1 MDAKEEIRSRL
12 NIEDV
17 IGEYVE
23 LKRAGRSYKGLSPF
37 TGEKTPSFF
46 VSPEKN
52 IWHDFS
58 SNKGGDVFAF
68 VMEAE
73 GMDFR
78 QAMEFLARKAGVD
91 LSEYQS
97 AGAKKRSAYKKRLL
111 AANELAA
118 RYFQQ
123 SLLHSQQAIEYVFKQ
138 RGLSRQ
144 TVQDFQI
151 GYAPDSG
158 TALLAALEKRGFT
171 KREINDAGLLNRY
184 GKDLFRGR
192 MMIPLMDQGGQV
204 IGFTGRIIGN
214 VPNAPKYLNTPQT
227 LLYDKGRHIFAL
239 SQAKEAIRK
248 SGFVVMVEGN
258 LDVVS
263 SHQAGVA
270 QTVATAGTS
279 MTENHLKVVKRL
291 TGDVRLCY
299 DSDKAGVAAT
309 ERAIELASHEGV
321 ELTIISLP
329 DGAKDPDELIKSS
342 VQAWHE
348 AVTRNEP
355 AVEWVL
361 RQHAERCDLNTAVGR
376 RTFTTAAL
384 RIVRGL
390 ADPVEREYYIKRIAA
405 ISHTSEE
412 AVRQK
417 LAGEPVKKQ
426 TFKPVVANTSI
437 IKNEQAVLE
446 DNILALALYDA
457 RCLEELRRAG
467 RQQWSSAERELLAT
481 VLLEEDDPQ
490 NRPKKLQKADIYV
503 KMVSLRAEERY
514 VAWNS
519 GDRYVAMCQLLRD
532 KEDKHN
538 KQTQQELLAK
548 LRNAEAAGDEAAAR
562 ELRAALNNIIKEKA
576 RDKRR
581 PSAEAI

>member
-97 AGAKKRSAYKKRLL
+97 AGAKRRSAYKKRLL

-123 SLLHSQQAIEYVFKQ
+123 SLLRSQQAIEYVFKQ

-279 MTENHLKVVKRL
+279 MTENHLKAVKRL

-299 DSDKAGVAAT
+299 DGDKAGVAAT

-329 DGAKDPDELIKSS
+329 DGTKDPDELIKSS
-342 VQAWHE
+342 VQAWRE

-361 RQHAERCDLNTAVGR
+361 RQHAGRCDLDTAVGR

-390 ADPVEREYYIKRIAA
+390 ADPVELEYYIKRIATM
-405 ISHTSEE
+405 SHTSEE

-437 IKNEQAVLE
+437 IKNKQAVLE

-514 VAWNS
+514 AAWDS

-548 LRNAEAAGDEAAAR
+548 LRDAEAAGDEAVAR

>member
-97 AGAKKRSAYKKRLL
+97 AGARKRSAYKKRLL

-123 SLLHSQQAIEYVFKQ
+123 SLLRSQQAIEYVFKQ

-144 TVQDFQI
+144 TVQNFQI

-279 MTENHLKVVKRL
+279 MTENHLKAVKRL
-291 TGDVRLCY
+291 TSDVRLCY

-342 VQAWHE
+342 VQAWLE

-361 RQHAERCDLNTAVGR
+361 RQHAGRCDLDTAVGR

-405 ISHTSEE
+405 MSHTSEE

-446 DNILALALYDA
+446 DNILALALYDT

-514 VAWNS
+514 AAWDS

-548 LRNAEAAGDEAAAR
+548 LRDAEAAGDEAAAR

>member
-123 SLLHSQQAIEYVFKQ
+123 SLLRSQQAIEYVFKQ

-144 TVQDFQI
+144 TVQSFQI

-279 MTENHLKVVKRL
+279 MTENHLKAVKRL

-299 DSDKAGVAAT
+299 DGDKAGVAAT

-342 VQAWHE
+342 VQTWRE
-348 AVTRNEP
+348 AIARNEP

-390 ADPVEREYYIKRIAA
+390 ADPVEREYYIKRIATM
-405 ISHTSEE
+405 SHTSEE

-446 DNILALALYDA
+446 DNILALALYDT

-467 RQQWSSAERELLAT
+467 RQQWISAERELLAT
-481 VLLEEDDPQ
+481 VLLEEDHPQ

-514 VAWNS
+514 AAWDS

-548 LRNAEAAGDEAAAR
+548 LRDAEAAGDEAAAR
-562 ELRAALNNIIKEKA
+562 ELRVALNNIIKEKA

>member
-97 AGAKKRSAYKKRLL
+97 AGAKRRSAYKKRLL

-123 SLLHSQQAIEYVFKQ
+123 SLLRSQQAIEYVFKQ

-192 MMIPLMDQGGQV
+192 MMVPLMDQGGQV

-279 MTENHLKVVKRL
+279 MTENHLKAVKRL
-291 TGDVRLCY
+291 TSDVRLCY

-342 VQAWHE
+342 VQAWRE

-361 RQHAERCDLNTAVGR
+361 RQHAERCDLDTAVGR

-390 ADPVEREYYIKRIAA
+390 ADPVEREYYVKRIATM
-405 ISHTSEE
+405 SHTSEE
-412 AVRQK
+412 AIRQK

-426 TFKPVVANTSI
+426 AFKPVVANTSI
-437 IKNEQAVLE
+437 LKNDQAVLE
-446 DNILALALYDA
+446 DNILALALYDS

-467 RQQWSSAERELLAT
+467 RQQWISAERELLAT
-481 VLLEEDDPQ
+481 VLLEEDHPQ

-514 VAWNS
+514 AAWDS
-519 GDRYVAMCQLLRD
+519 GDRYIEMCHLLWE
-532 KEDKHN
+532 KENTHN

-548 LRNAEAAGDEAAAR
+548 LRDAEAAGDEAAAR

-581 PSAEAI
+581 PSAEVI

>member
-144 TVQDFQI
+144 TVQNFQI

-214 VPNAPKYLNTPQT
+214 VSNAPKYLNTPQT

-279 MTENHLKVVKRL
+279 MTENHLKAVKRL
-291 TGDVRLCY
+291 TSDVRLCY

-342 VQAWHE
+342 VQAWRE

-361 RQHAERCDLNTAVGR
+361 RQHAGRCDLDTAVGR

-384 RIVRGL
+384 RVVRGL

-405 ISHTSEE
+405 MSHTSEE

-437 IKNEQAVLE
+437 IKNKQAVLE

-457 RCLEELRRAG
+457 RCLEELRRAD

-481 VLLEEDDPQ
+481 VLLEEDNPQ

-514 VAWNS
+514 AAWDS

-548 LRNAEAAGDEAAAR
+548 LRDAEAAGDEAAAR

>member
-123 SLLHSQQAIEYVFKQ
+123 SLLRSQQAIEYVFKQ

-144 TVQDFQI
+144 TVQNFQI

-279 MTENHLKVVKRL
+279 MTENHLKAVKRL
-291 TGDVRLCY
+291 TSDVRLCY

-342 VQAWHE
+342 VQAWLE

-361 RQHAERCDLNTAVGR
+361 RQHAGRCDLDTAVGR

-384 RIVRGL
+384 RVVRGL

-405 ISHTSEE
+405 MSYTSEE

-417 LAGEPVKKQ
+417 LAGEPVKKR
-426 TFKPVVANTSI
+426 TFKPVVVNTSI

-446 DNILALALYDA
+446 DDILALALYDA

-467 RQQWSSAERELLAT
+467 RQQWSSVERELLAT

-514 VAWNS
+514 AAWDS

-548 LRNAEAAGDEAAAR
+548 LRDAEAAGDEAAAR

>member
-58 SNKGGDVFAF
+58 SNKGGDIFAF

-123 SLLHSQQAIEYVFKQ
+123 SLLRSQQAIEYVFKQ

-144 TVQDFQI
+144 TVQSFQI

-279 MTENHLKVVKRL
+279 MTENHLKAVKRL

-299 DSDKAGVAAT
+299 DGDKAGVAAT

-342 VQAWHE
+342 VQTWRE
-348 AVTRNEP
+348 AIARNEP

-390 ADPVEREYYIKRIAA
+390 ADPVEREYYIKRIATM
-405 ISHTSEE
+405 SHTSEE

-446 DNILALALYDA
+446 DNILALALYDT

-514 VAWNS
+514 AAWDS

-548 LRNAEAAGDEAAAR
+548 LRDAEAAGDEAAAR
-562 ELRAALNNIIKEKA
+562 ELRVALNNIIKEKA

>member
-97 AGAKKRSAYKKRLL
+97 AGAKKRNAYKKRLL

-123 SLLHSQQAIEYVFKQ
+123 SLLRSQQAIEYVFKQ

-279 MTENHLKVVKRL
+279 MTENHLKAVKRL
-291 TGDVRLCY
+291 TSDVRLCY

-342 VQAWHE
+342 VQTWRE
-348 AVTRNEP
+348 AIARNEP

-405 ISHTSEE
+405 MSHTSEE

-437 IKNEQAVLE
+437 IKNKQAVLE

-467 RQQWSSAERELLAT
+467 RQQWSSVERELLAT
-481 VLLEEDDPQ
+481 VLLEEDNPQ
-490 NRPKKLQKADIYV
+490 NRAKKLQKADIYV

-514 VAWNS
+514 AAWNS

-548 LRNAEAAGDEAAAR
+548 LRDAEAAGDEAAAR

>member
-97 AGAKKRSAYKKRLL
+97 AGARKRTAYKKRLL

-144 TVQDFQI
+144 TVQNFQI

-214 VPNAPKYLNTPQT
+214 VLNAPKYLNTPQT

-279 MTENHLKVVKRL
+279 MTENHLKAVKRL
-291 TGDVRLCY
+291 TSDVRLCY

-309 ERAIELASHEGV
+309 ERSIELASHEGV

-342 VQAWHE
+342 VQAWRE

-405 ISHTSEE
+405 MSHTSEE

-446 DNILALALYDA
+446 DNILALALYDT

>member
-123 SLLHSQQAIEYVFKQ
+123 SLLRSQQAIEYVFKQ

-144 TVQDFQI
+144 TVQAFQI

-279 MTENHLKVVKRL
+279 MTENHLKAVKRL
-291 TGDVRLCY
+291 TSDVRLCY

-342 VQAWHE
+342 VQAWRE

-514 VAWNS
+514 VAWDS

-548 LRNAEAAGDEAAAR
+548 LRDAEAAGDEAAAR

>member
-97 AGAKKRSAYKKRLL
+97 ASARKRSAYKKRLL

-123 SLLHSQQAIEYVFKQ
+123 SLLRSQRAIEYVFKQ

-144 TVQDFQI
+144 TVQNFQI

-279 MTENHLKVVKRL
+279 MTENHLKAVKRL

-299 DSDKAGVAAT
+299 DGDKAGVAAT

-342 VQAWHE
+342 VQAWRE

-405 ISHTSEE
+405 MSYTSEE

-417 LAGEPVKKQ
+417 LAGDPAKKR

-514 VAWNS
+514 AAWDS

-548 LRNAEAAGDEAAAR
+548 LRDAEAAGDEAAAR

>member
-123 SLLHSQQAIEYVFKQ
+123 SLLRSQQAIEYVFKQ

-144 TVQDFQI
+144 TVQNFQI

-279 MTENHLKVVKRL
+279 MTENHLKAVKRL
-291 TGDVRLCY
+291 TSDVRLCY

-361 RQHAERCDLNTAVGR
+361 RQHAERCDLDTAVGR

-384 RIVRGL
+384 RVVRGL
-390 ADPVEREYYIKRIAA
+390 ADPVEREYYIKRIATM
-405 ISHTSEE
+405 SHTSEE

-437 IKNEQAVLE
+437 IKNKQAVLE

-467 RQQWSSAERELLAT
+467 RQQWSSVERELLAT

-514 VAWNS
+514 AAWDS

-548 LRNAEAAGDEAAAR
+548 LRDAEAASDEAAAR

>member
-123 SLLHSQQAIEYVFKQ
+123 SLLRSQQAIEYVFKQ

-144 TVQDFQI
+144 TVQSFQI

-158 TALLAALEKRGFT
+158 TALLVALEKRGFT

-279 MTENHLKVVKRL
+279 MTENHLKAVKRL
-291 TGDVRLCY
+291 TSDVRLCY

-309 ERAIELASHEGV
+309 ERAIELASHEVV

-342 VQAWHE
+342 VQTWRE
-348 AVTRNEP
+348 AIARNEP

-384 RIVRGL
+384 RIVHGL

-405 ISHTSEE
+405 MSHTSEE

-437 IKNEQAVLE
+437 IKSEQAVLE
-446 DNILALALYDA
+446 DDILALALYDA

-481 VLLEEDDPQ
+481 VLLEEDNPQ
-490 NRPKKLQKADIYV
+490 NRAKKLQKADIYV

-514 VAWNS
+514 AAWDS

-548 LRNAEAAGDEAAAR
+548 LRDAEAAGDEAAAR

>member
-123 SLLHSQQAIEYVFKQ
+123 SLLRSQRAIEYVFKQ

-192 MMIPLMDQGGQV
+192 MMIPLTDQGGQV

-279 MTENHLKVVKRL
+279 MTENHLKAVKRL
-291 TGDVRLCY
+291 TSDVRLCY

-342 VQAWHE
+342 VQAWRE

-361 RQHAERCDLNTAVGR
+361 RQHAGRCDLDTAVGR

-390 ADPVEREYYIKRIAA
+390 ADPVEREYYIKRVATM
-405 ISHTSEE
+405 SHTSEE
-412 AVRQK
+412 AIHQK

-437 IKNEQAVLE
+437 IKNKQAVLE

-481 VLLEEDDPQ
+481 VLLEEDNPQ
-490 NRPKKLQKADIYV
+490 NRAKKLQKADIYV

-514 VAWNS
+514 AAWDS

-548 LRNAEAAGDEAAAR
+548 LRDAEAAGDEAAAR

>member
-1 MDAKEEIRSRL
+1 
-12 NIEDV
+12 
-17 IGEYVE
+17 
-23 LKRAGRSYKGLSPF
+23 
-37 TGEKTPSFF
+37 
-46 VSPEKN
+46 
-52 IWHDFS
+52 
-58 SNKGGDVFAF
+58 
-68 VMEAE
+68 
-73 GMDFR
+73 MDFR

-97 AGAKKRSAYKKRLL
+97 AGAKKRNAYKKRLL

-123 SLLHSQQAIEYVFKQ
+123 SLLRSQQAIEYVFKQ

-144 TVQDFQI
+144 TVQNFQI

-279 MTENHLKVVKRL
+279 MTENHLKAVKRL
-291 TGDVRLCY
+291 TSDVRLCY

-342 VQAWHE
+342 VQTWCE

-361 RQHAERCDLNTAVGR
+361 RQHAGRCDLDTAVGR

-384 RIVRGL
+384 RVVRGL

-405 ISHTSEE
+405 MSHTSEE

-426 TFKPVVANTSI
+426 TFKPVVTNTSI
-437 IKNEQAVLE
+437 IKNKQAVLE

-514 VAWNS
+514 AAWNS

-548 LRNAEAAGDEAAAR
+548 LRDAEAAGDEAAAR

>member
-123 SLLHSQQAIEYVFKQ
+123 SLLRSQQAIEYVFKQ

-144 TVQDFQI
+144 TVQNFQI

-279 MTENHLKVVKRL
+279 MTENHLKAVKRL
-291 TGDVRLCY
+291 TSDVRLCY

-342 VQAWHE
+342 VQAWRE

-361 RQHAERCDLNTAVGR
+361 RQHAERCDLDTAVGR

-405 ISHTSEE
+405 MSYTSEE

-437 IKNEQAVLE
+437 IKNDQAVLE
-446 DNILALALYDA
+446 DNILALALYDT

-514 VAWNS
+514 AAWDS

-548 LRNAEAAGDEAAAR
+548 LRDAEAAGDEAAAR

>member
-97 AGAKKRSAYKKRLL
+97 AGARKRTAYKKRLL

-123 SLLHSQQAIEYVFKQ
+123 SLLRSQRAIEYVFKQ

-192 MMIPLMDQGGQV
+192 MMIPLTDQGGQV

-279 MTENHLKVVKRL
+279 MTENHLKAVKRL
-291 TGDVRLCY
+291 TSDVRLCY

-342 VQAWHE
+342 VQAWRE

-361 RQHAERCDLNTAVGR
+361 RQHARRCDLDTAVGQ

-405 ISHTSEE
+405 MSHTSEE

-417 LAGEPVKKQ
+417 LAGEPVKKR

-437 IKNEQAVLE
+437 IKNEQAVPE
-446 DNILALALYDA
+446 DDILALALYDA

-481 VLLEEDDPQ
+481 VLLEENDPQ

-514 VAWNS
+514 AAWDS

-548 LRNAEAAGDEAAAR
+548 LRDAEAAGDEAAAR

>member
-123 SLLHSQQAIEYVFKQ
+123 SLLRSQQAIEYVFKQ

-144 TVQDFQI
+144 TVQNFQI

-279 MTENHLKVVKRL
+279 MTENHLKAVKRL
-291 TGDVRLCY
+291 TSDVRLCY

-342 VQAWHE
+342 VQAWRE

-405 ISHTSEE
+405 MSHTSEE
-412 AVRQK
+412 AIRQK

-446 DNILALALYDA
+446 DNILALALYDT

-481 VLLEEDDPQ
+481 VLLEEDNPQ
-490 NRPKKLQKADIYV
+490 NRAKKLQKADIYV

-514 VAWNS
+514 AAWNS

-548 LRNAEAAGDEAAAR
+548 LRDAEAAGDEAAAR

>member
-46 VSPEKN
+46 VSPAKN

-97 AGAKKRSAYKKRLL
+97 AGAKKRSSYKKRLL

-123 SLLHSQQAIEYVFKQ
+123 SLLRSQQAIEYVFKQ

-192 MMIPLMDQGGQV
+192 MMVPLMDQGGQV

-279 MTENHLKVVKRL
+279 MTENHLKAVKRL
-291 TGDVRLCY
+291 TSDVRLCY

-342 VQAWHE
+342 VQAWRE

-361 RQHAERCDLNTAVGR
+361 RQHAERCDLDTAVGQ

-384 RIVRGL
+384 RVVRGL

-405 ISHTSEE
+405 MSHTSEE

-446 DNILALALYDA
+446 DNILALALYDT

-514 VAWNS
+514 AAWNS

-548 LRNAEAAGDEAAAR
+548 LRDAETAGDEAAAR
-562 ELRAALNNIIKEKA
+562 ELRTALNNIIKEKA

>member
-123 SLLHSQQAIEYVFKQ
+123 SLLRSQQAIEYVFKQ

-279 MTENHLKVVKRL
+279 MTENHLKAVKRL
-291 TGDVRLCY
+291 TSDVRLCY

-342 VQAWHE
+342 VQAWRE
-348 AVTRNEP
+348 AITRNEP

-361 RQHAERCDLNTAVGR
+361 HQHAGRCDLDTAVGR

-405 ISHTSEE
+405 MSHTSEE

-426 TFKPVVANTSI
+426 TFKSVVANTSI

-446 DNILALALYDA
+446 DNILALAMTDA
-457 RCLEELRRAG
+457 QCREELRRAG
-467 RQQWSSAERELLAT
+467 AQQWSSTERELLAA
-481 VLLEEDDPQ
+481 VLLEENDAQ
-490 NRPKKLQKADIYV
+490 KKAEKLQKVDIYV

-514 VAWNS
+514 AAWDS
-519 GDRYVAMCQLLRD
+519 GDRYIEMCHLLQD
-532 KEDKHN
+532 KENIHN

-548 LRNAEAAGDEAAAR
+548 LRDAEAAGDETTAK
-562 ELRAALNNIIKEKA
+562 ELRVALNNLIKEKA
-576 RDKRR
+576 RGKRR

>member
-97 AGAKKRSAYKKRLL
+97 AGARKRSAYKKRLL

-123 SLLHSQQAIEYVFKQ
+123 SLLRSQQAIEYVFKQ

-279 MTENHLKVVKRL
+279 MTENHLKAVKRL
-291 TGDVRLCY
+291 TSDVRLCY

-342 VQAWHE
+342 VQAWRE

-361 RQHAERCDLNTAVGR
+361 RQHAERCDLDTAVGR

-390 ADPVEREYYIKRIAA
+390 ADPVEREYYVKRIATM
-405 ISHTSEE
+405 SHTSEE
-412 AVRQK
+412 AIRQK

-426 TFKPVVANTSI
+426 AFKPVVANTSI
-437 IKNEQAVLE
+437 LKNDQAVLE
-446 DNILALALYDA
+446 DNILALALYDS

-467 RQQWSSAERELLAT
+467 RQQWISAERELLAT
-481 VLLEEDDPQ
+481 VLLEEDHPQ

-514 VAWNS
+514 AAWDS
-519 GDRYVAMCQLLRD
+519 GDRYIEMCHLLWE
-532 KEDKHN
+532 KENTHN

-548 LRNAEAAGDEAAAR
+548 LRDAEAAGDEAAAR

-581 PSAEAI
+581 PSAEVI

>member
-123 SLLHSQQAIEYVFKQ
+123 SLLRSQQAIEYVFKQ

-279 MTENHLKVVKRL
+279 MTENHLKAVKRL
-291 TGDVRLCY
+291 TSDVRLCY

-342 VQAWHE
+342 VQAWFE

-361 RQHAERCDLNTAVGR
+361 RQHAGRCDLDTAVGR

-405 ISHTSEE
+405 MSHTSEE

-426 TFKPVVANTSI
+426 TFKSVVANTSI

-446 DNILALALYDA
+446 DNILALALYDT

-514 VAWNS
+514 AAWDS

-548 LRNAEAAGDEAAAR
+548 LRDAEAAGDEAAAR

>member
-123 SLLHSQQAIEYVFKQ
+123 SLLRSQQAIEYVFKQ

-279 MTENHLKVVKRL
+279 MTENHLKAVKRL
-291 TGDVRLCY
+291 TSDVRLCY

-329 DGAKDPDELIKSS
+329 DGTKDPDELIKSS
-342 VQAWHE
+342 VQAWRE

-361 RQHAERCDLNTAVGR
+361 RQHAGRCDLDTAVGR

-405 ISHTSEE
+405 MSYTSEE

-437 IKNEQAVLE
+437 IKDEQAVLE
-446 DNILALALYDA
+446 DNILALALYDT

-514 VAWNS
+514 AAWNS

-548 LRNAEAAGDEAAAR
+548 LRDAEAAGDEAAAR

>member
-97 AGAKKRSAYKKRLL
+97 ASAKKRNAYKKRLL

-123 SLLHSQQAIEYVFKQ
+123 SLLRSQQAIEYVFKQ

-144 TVQDFQI
+144 TVQNFQI

-158 TALLAALEKRGFT
+158 AALLAALEKRGFT

-192 MMIPLMDQGGQV
+192 MMVPLMDQGGQV
-204 IGFTGRIIGN
+204 IGFIGRIIGN

-279 MTENHLKVVKRL
+279 MTENHLKAVKRL
-291 TGDVRLCY
+291 TSDVRLCY

-309 ERAIELASHEGV
+309 ERSIELASHEGV

-342 VQAWHE
+342 VQAWRE

-361 RQHAERCDLNTAVGR
+361 RQHAGRCDLDTAVGR

-384 RIVRGL
+384 RVVRGL

-405 ISHTSEE
+405 MSHTSEE

-437 IKNEQAVLE
+437 IKNKQAMLE

-457 RCLEELRRAG
+457 RCLEELRRTG
-467 RQQWSSAERELLAT
+467 RQQWSSVERELLAT
-481 VLLEEDDPQ
+481 VLREEDNPQ
-490 NRPKKLQKADIYV
+490 NRSKKLQKADIYV

-514 VAWNS
+514 AAWNS

-548 LRNAEAAGDEAAAR
+548 LRDAEAAGDEAAAR

>member
-123 SLLHSQQAIEYVFKQ
+123 SLLRSQQAIEYVFKQ

-144 TVQDFQI
+144 TVQNFQI

-279 MTENHLKVVKRL
+279 MTENHLKAVKRL
-291 TGDVRLCY
+291 TSDVRLCY

-342 VQAWHE
+342 VQAWLE

-361 RQHAERCDLNTAVGR
+361 RQHAGRCDLDTAVGR

-405 ISHTSEE
+405 MSHTSEE

-446 DNILALALYDA
+446 DNILALALYDT

-514 VAWNS
+514 AAWDS

-548 LRNAEAAGDEAAAR
+548 LRDAEAAGDEAAAR

>member
-58 SNKGGDVFAF
+58 SNKGGDIFAF

-123 SLLHSQQAIEYVFKQ
+123 SLLRSQQAIEYVFKQ

-144 TVQDFQI
+144 TVQSFQI

-279 MTENHLKVVKRL
+279 MTENHLKAVKRL
-291 TGDVRLCY
+291 TSDVRLCY

-329 DGAKDPDELIKSS
+329 DGAKDPDELIKSNAQ
-342 VQAWHE
+342 VWRE

-361 RQHAERCDLNTAVGR
+361 RQHAGRCDLDTAVGR

-384 RIVRGL
+384 RVVRGL

-405 ISHTSEE
+405 MSHTSEE

-437 IKNEQAVLE
+437 IKNKQAVLE

-457 RCLEELRRAG
+457 SCLEELRRAS

-481 VLLEEDDPQ
+481 VLLEEDNPQ
-490 NRPKKLQKADIYV
+490 NRAKKLQKADIYV

-514 VAWNS
+514 AAWNS

-548 LRNAEAAGDEAAAR
+548 LRDAEAAGDEAAAR
-562 ELRAALNNIIKEKA
+562 ELRAVLNNIIKEKA

>member
-123 SLLHSQQAIEYVFKQ
+123 SLLRSQQAIEYVFKQ

-144 TVQDFQI
+144 TVQSFQI

-279 MTENHLKVVKRL
+279 MTENHLKAVKRL
-291 TGDVRLCY
+291 TSDVRLCY

-342 VQAWHE
+342 VQTWREVIA
-348 AVTRNEP
+348 RNEP

-384 RIVRGL
+384 RVVRGL

-405 ISHTSEE
+405 MSHTSEE
-412 AVRQK
+412 AIRQK

-446 DNILALALYDA
+446 DNILALALYDS

-481 VLLEEDDPQ
+481 VLLEEDNPQ
-490 NRPKKLQKADIYV
+490 NRAKKLQKADIYV

-514 VAWNS
+514 AAWNS

-548 LRNAEAAGDEAAAR
+548 LRDAEAAGDEAAAR

>member
-123 SLLHSQQAIEYVFKQ
+123 SLLRSQQAIEYVFKQ
-138 RGLSRQ
+138 RGLSRR
-144 TVQDFQI
+144 TVQNFQI

-158 TALLAALEKRGFT
+158 TALLTALEKRGFT
-171 KREINDAGLLNRY
+171 RREINDAGLLNRY

-214 VPNAPKYLNTPQT
+214 VSNAPKYLNTPQT

-279 MTENHLKVVKRL
+279 MTENHLKAVKRL
-291 TGDVRLCY
+291 TSDVRLCY

-342 VQAWHE
+342 VQAWRE

-361 RQHAERCDLNTAVGR
+361 RQHAGRCDLDTAVGR

-384 RIVRGL
+384 RVVRGL

-405 ISHTSEE
+405 MSHTSEE

-437 IKNEQAVLE
+437 IKNKQAVLE

-457 RCLEELRRAG
+457 RCLEELRRAD

-481 VLLEEDDPQ
+481 VLLEEDNPQ

-514 VAWNS
+514 AAWDS

-548 LRNAEAAGDEAAAR
+548 LRDAEAASDEAAAR

>member
-97 AGAKKRSAYKKRLL
+97 AGAKKRTAYKKRLL

-123 SLLHSQQAIEYVFKQ
+123 SLLRSQQAIEYVFKQ

-144 TVQDFQI
+144 TVQNFQI

-279 MTENHLKVVKRL
+279 MTENHLKAVKRL
-291 TGDVRLCY
+291 TSDVRLCY

-342 VQAWHE
+342 VQAWRE

-361 RQHAERCDLNTAVGR
+361 RQHAGRCDLDTAVGR

-384 RIVRGL
+384 RVVRGL

-405 ISHTSEE
+405 MSHTSEE

-437 IKNEQAVLE
+437 IKNKQAVLE

-481 VLLEEDDPQ
+481 VLLEEDNPQ

-514 VAWNS
+514 AAWDS

-548 LRNAEAAGDEAAAR
+548 LRDAEAAGDEAAAR

>member
-123 SLLHSQQAIEYVFKQ
+123 SLLRSQQAIEYVFKQ

-144 TVQDFQI
+144 TVQNFQI

-291 TGDVRLCY
+291 TSDVRLCY

-342 VQAWHE
+342 VQAWRE

-361 RQHAERCDLNTAVGR
+361 RQHAGRCDLDTAVGR

-390 ADPVEREYYIKRIAA
+390 ADPVEREYYVKRIATM
-405 ISHTSEE
+405 SHTSEE
-412 AVRQK
+412 AIRQK

-426 TFKPVVANTSI
+426 AFKPVVANTSI
-437 IKNEQAVLE
+437 LKNDQAVLE

-514 VAWNS
+514 AAWDS

-548 LRNAEAAGDEAAAR
+548 LRDAEAAGDEAAAR

>member
-123 SLLHSQQAIEYVFKQ
+123 SLLRSQQAIEYVFKQ

-158 TALLAALEKRGFT
+158 TALLAALEKRGFI

-279 MTENHLKVVKRL
+279 MTENHLKAVKRL

-299 DSDKAGVAAT
+299 DGDKAGVAAT

-342 VQAWHE
+342 VQAWRE

-405 ISHTSEE
+405 MSHTSEE

-417 LAGEPVKKQ
+417 LAGAPVKKQ
-426 TFKPVVANTSI
+426 TFKPFVADVSI

-457 RCLEELRRAG
+457 RCLEELRRAS

-481 VLLEEDDPQ
+481 VLLEEDNPQ
-490 NRPKKLQKADIYV
+490 NRAKKLQKADIYV

-514 VAWNS
+514 AAWDS

-548 LRNAEAAGDEAAAR
+548 LRDAEAAGDEAAAR

>member
-123 SLLHSQQAIEYVFKQ
+123 SLLRSQQAIEYVFKQ

-144 TVQDFQI
+144 TVQSFQI

-279 MTENHLKVVKRL
+279 MTENHLKAVKRL
-291 TGDVRLCY
+291 TSDVRLCY

-342 VQAWHE
+342 VQTWRE
-348 AVTRNEP
+348 AIARNEP

-384 RIVRGL
+384 RVVRGL

-405 ISHTSEE
+405 MSHTSEE

-437 IKNEQAVLE
+437 IKNKQAVLE

-457 RCLEELRRAG
+457 RCLEELRRAD

-481 VLLEEDDPQ
+481 VLLEEDNPQ
-490 NRPKKLQKADIYV
+490 NRPKRLQKADIYV

-514 VAWNS
+514 AAWNS

-548 LRNAEAAGDEAAAR
+548 LRDAEAAGDEAAAR

>member
-123 SLLHSQQAIEYVFKQ
+123 SLLRSQQAIEYVFKQ

-279 MTENHLKVVKRL
+279 MTENHLKAVKRL

-299 DSDKAGVAAT
+299 DGDKAGVAAT

-329 DGAKDPDELIKSS
+329 DGTKDPDELIKSS
-342 VQAWHE
+342 VQAWRE

-361 RQHAERCDLNTAVGR
+361 RQHAGRCDLDTAVGR

-390 ADPVEREYYIKRIAA
+390 ADPVEREYYIKRVAT

-437 IKNEQAVLE
+437 IKNEQVVLE
-446 DNILALALYDA
+446 DNILALALYDS

-514 VAWNS
+514 AAWDS

-548 LRNAEAAGDEAAAR
+548 LRDAEAAGDEAAAR

>member
-123 SLLHSQQAIEYVFKQ
+123 SLLRSQQAIEYVFKQ

-279 MTENHLKVVKRL
+279 MTENHLKAVKRL
-291 TGDVRLCY
+291 TSDVRLCY

-342 VQAWHE
+342 VQAWRE

-361 RQHAERCDLNTAVGR
+361 RQHAGRCDLDTAVGR

-390 ADPVEREYYIKRIAA
+390 ADPVEREYYIKRVATM
-405 ISHTSEE
+405 SHTSEE
-412 AVRQK
+412 AIRQK

-426 TFKPVVANTSI
+426 AFKPVVANTSI
-437 IKNEQAVLE
+437 LKNDQAVLE
-446 DNILALALYDA
+446 DNILALALYDS

-467 RQQWSSAERELLAT
+467 RQQWISAERELLAT
-481 VLLEEDDPQ
+481 VLLEEDHPQ

-514 VAWNS
+514 AAWDS

-548 LRNAEAAGDEAAAR
+548 LRDAEAAGDEAAAR

>member
-78 QAMEFLARKAGVD
+78 QAMEFLAHKAGVD

-123 SLLHSQQAIEYVFKQ
+123 SLLRSQQAIEYVFKQ

-279 MTENHLKVVKRL
+279 MTENHLKAVKRL
-291 TGDVRLCY
+291 TSDVRLCY

-342 VQAWHE
+342 VQAWRE
-348 AVTRNEP
+348 AIARNEP

-405 ISHTSEE
+405 MSHTSEE

-446 DNILALALYDA
+446 DNILALALYDT

-514 VAWNS
+514 AAWNS

-548 LRNAEAAGDEAAAR
+548 LRDAETAGDEAAAR
-562 ELRAALNNIIKEKA
+562 ELRTALNNIIKEKA

>member
-123 SLLHSQQAIEYVFKQ
+123 SLLRSQQAIEYVFKQ

-158 TALLAALEKRGFT
+158 TALLAALEKRGFI

-279 MTENHLKVVKRL
+279 MTENHLKAVKRL

-299 DSDKAGVAAT
+299 DGDKAGVAAT

-342 VQAWHE
+342 VQAWRE

-405 ISHTSEE
+405 MSHTSEE

-437 IKNEQAVLE
+437 IKNKQAVLE

-514 VAWNS
+514 AAWDS

-548 LRNAEAAGDEAAAR
+548 LRDAEAAGDEAAAR

>member
-91 LSEYQS
+91 LIEYQS

-123 SLLHSQQAIEYVFKQ
+123 SLLRSQQAIEYVFKQ

-248 SGFVVMVEGN
+248 IGFVVMVEGN

-279 MTENHLKVVKRL
+279 MTENHLKAVKRL
-291 TGDVRLCY
+291 TSDVRLCY

-342 VQAWHE
+342 VQAWRE

-361 RQHAERCDLNTAVGR
+361 RQHAGRCDLDTAVGR

-390 ADPVEREYYIKRIAA
+390 ADPVEREYYIKRVATM
-405 ISHTSEE
+405 SHTSEE
-412 AVRQK
+412 AIRQK

-426 TFKPVVANTSI
+426 AFKPVVANTSI
-437 IKNEQAVLE
+437 LKNDQAVLE
-446 DNILALALYDA
+446 DNILALALYDS

-467 RQQWSSAERELLAT
+467 RQQWISAERELLAT
-481 VLLEEDDPQ
+481 VLLEEDHPQ

-514 VAWNS
+514 AAWDS
-519 GDRYVAMCQLLRD
+519 GDRYIEMCHLLWE
-532 KEDKHN
+532 KENTHN

-548 LRNAEAAGDEAAAR
+548 LRDAEAAGDEAAAR

>member
-58 SNKGGDVFAF
+58 SNKGGDIFAF

-78 QAMEFLARKAGVD
+78 QAMEFLAHKAGVD

-123 SLLHSQQAIEYVFKQ
+123 SLLRSQQAIEYVFKQ

-279 MTENHLKVVKRL
+279 MTENHLKAVKRL

-299 DSDKAGVAAT
+299 DGDKAGVAAT

-342 VQAWHE
+342 VQAWRE

-405 ISHTSEE
+405 MSHTSEE
-412 AVRQK
+412 AIRQK

-437 IKNEQAVLE
+437 IKNDQAVLE
-446 DNILALALYDA
+446 DNILALALYDT

-514 VAWNS
+514 AAWDS
-519 GDRYVAMCQLLRD
+519 GDRYIEMCQLLRD

-548 LRNAEAAGDEAAAR
+548 LRDAEAAGDEAAAR

>member
-123 SLLHSQQAIEYVFKQ
+123 SLLRSQQAIEYVFKQ

-144 TVQDFQI
+144 TVQSFQI

-279 MTENHLKVVKRL
+279 MTENHLKAVKRL
-291 TGDVRLCY
+291 TSDVRLCY

-342 VQAWHE
+342 VQAWRE
-348 AVTRNEP
+348 AITRNEP

-361 RQHAERCDLNTAVGR
+361 RQHAGRCDLDTAVGR

-384 RIVRGL
+384 RVVRGL

-405 ISHTSEE
+405 MSHTSEE
-412 AVRQK
+412 AIRQK

-446 DNILALALYDA
+446 DNILALALYDS

-514 VAWNS
+514 AAWDS

-548 LRNAEAAGDEAAAR
+548 LRDAEAAGDEAAAR

>member
-123 SLLHSQQAIEYVFKQ
+123 SLLRSQQAIEYVFKQ

-144 TVQDFQI
+144 TVQNFQI

-171 KREINDAGLLNRY
+171 RREINDAGLLNRY

-279 MTENHLKVVKRL
+279 MTENHLKAVKRL
-291 TGDVRLCY
+291 TSDVRLCY

-342 VQAWHE
+342 VQAWRE
-348 AVTRNEP
+348 AIARNEP

-390 ADPVEREYYIKRIAA
+390 ADPVEREYYIKRVATM
-405 ISHTSEE
+405 SHTSEE
-412 AVRQK
+412 AIRQK
-417 LAGEPVKKQ
+417 LAGEPVKKR

-446 DNILALALYDA
+446 DDILALALYDA

-514 VAWNS
+514 AAWDS

-548 LRNAEAAGDEAAAR
+548 LRDAEAAGDEAAAR